1 MNKHAVLHLTD
12 VPYAYGINEETLFV
26 RLRTAKGDLKN
37 CEIYYKDR
45 YDWENP
51 FLKKAMELKKSDGL
65 FDYYE
70 TTLEVD
76 EKRFR
81 YYFKLED
88 NENNVYYYNE
98 RGLHEKLKER
108 LEPECFQFPYLCKA
122 DIYDSPEWV
131 KNGIVYQIFPD
142 RFCNG
147 DTSNDVEG
155 VLPWGED
162 VTSKSMFGGDL
173 QGIIDKL
180 DYLDDLGINIIYL
193 TPIFLS
199 STNHKYN
206 TADYY
211 KIDPSF
217 GDLEKAKELVQ
228 KCHEKGIKILL
239 DAVFNHS
246 GSDFFAFKDV
256 IEKGDASKYRNWFFV
271 EKYPVDTDKV
281 NYTTFATD
289 VSTMPKLN
297 TYNPEVKKYLL
308 EVAEYWIKEIGIDGW
323 RLDVSDEVDH
333 QFWKAFRKTVKAANP
348 EAIIIG
354 EIMHESST
362 WMKGDEMDGFM
373 NYPVRELLL
382 DFFAR
387 QAITADKFQ
396 EDLTSYD
403 VLYMKEINENLF
415 NLLGSHDTPRFLTE
429 CKEDIE
435 KLKLS
440 IAFQYT
446 YIGLPYIYYGD
457 EVGMTGATDPY
468 CRGCMIWEE
477 EKQNKDLLSFYK
489 KMNSIRKTEK
499 TLVHGEYINLYSE
512 DALLVYKRVLD
523 DKEILVILNN
533 DENSSTL
540 SLDGLQGRY
549 IDLIE
554 DKGIIIQRN
563 IQLKGNDIKILKS
576 IK

>member
-1 MNKHAVLHLTD
+1 MNKHAILHLTD

-26 RLRTAKGDLKN
+26 RIRTAKGDLKN

-45 YDWENP
+45 YDWENS
-51 FLKKAMELKKSDGL
+51 FLKKAMELKKSDEL

-98 RGLHEKLKER
+98 RGLSDSLKER
-108 LEPECFQFPYLCKA
+108 VEPQCFQFPYLCKA
-122 DIYDSPEWV
+122 DIYDSPDWV

-147 DTSNDVEG
+147 DKSNDVEG

-217 GDLEKAKELVQ
+217 GDLEKAKELIQ

-256 IEKGDASKYRNWFFV
+256 IEKGEASKYKDWFFINN
-271 EKYPVDTDKV
+271 YPVDTDKV

-297 TYNPEVKKYLL
+297 THNPEVKKYLL

-362 WMKGDEMDGFM
+362 WMRGDEMDGFM

-396 EDLTSYD
+396 EELTSYD

-429 CKEDIE
+429 CKEDTD

-512 DALLVYKRVLD
+512 NALLVYKRVLD
-523 DKEILVILNN
+523 DEEILVILNN

-540 SLDGLQGRY
+540 ALDGLQGIY
-549 IDLIE
+549 VDLIE
-554 DKGIIIQRN
+554 DKEIIIQKN